1 MSDSKVLDKVE
12 KKELEGKEEKTVPGK
27 HYIPYTDIFET
38 EDALMVVMEMPGV
51 ERSDVNIHVEK
62 NVLSVEG
69 RIQFS
74 KYDTLK
80 PVYTEYNIGHFS
92 RSFALSNEIDQQGIT
107 AKVDDGVL
115 ALTLPKVKEATARR
129 IEIQ

>member
-115 ALTLPKVKEATARR
+115 ALTLPKVKEATTRR

>member
-12 KKELEGKEEKTVPGK
+12 KKELEGKDEQTVPGK
-27 HYIPYTDIFET
+27 YYIPYTDIFET
-38 EDALMVVMEMPGV
+38 EGALTVVMEMPGV
-51 ERSDVNIHVEK
+51 DRSDVAINVEK

-74 KYDTLK
+74 KYDNLK

-92 RSFALSNEIDQQGIT
+92 RSFTLSNQIDQHGIA
-107 AKVDDGVL
+107 AKVEDGVL
-115 ALTLPKVKEATARR
+115 TLTLPKAKEATARR